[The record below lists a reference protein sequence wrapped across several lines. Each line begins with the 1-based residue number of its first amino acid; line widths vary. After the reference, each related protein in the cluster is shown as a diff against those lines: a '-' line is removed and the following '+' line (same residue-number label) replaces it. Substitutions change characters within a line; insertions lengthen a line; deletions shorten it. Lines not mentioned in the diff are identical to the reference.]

1 MLMESLT
8 QSIKGSWN
16 AEEVISIFIVI
27 DLWKKSDFYSLMDVA
42 LKFLDQVFFSD
53 HLIFFSPSPFF
64 LLRFINMLCTLSPCR
79 SVV

>member
-42 LKFLDQVFFSD
+42 LIVSRSSFLFRPLD
-53 HLIFFSPSPFF
+53 LLSPFPIF
-64 LLRFINMLCTLSPCR
+64 LN
-79 SVV
+79 

>member
-42 LKFLDQVFFSD
+42 LIVSRSSFLFRPLELLFPFP
-53 HLIFFSPSPFF
+53 IF
-64 LLRFINMLCTLSPCR
+64 LT
-79 SVV
+79 

>member
-42 LKFLDQVFFSD
+42 LIVSRSSFLFRPLDLLF
-53 HLIFFSPSPFF
+53 PSPIF
-64 LLRFINMLCTLSPCR
+64 LT
-79 SVV
+79 